1 MRKRVFTPRPQV
13 CFLLF
18 RFFFSQIWSGT
29 QEAIR
34 GRFAKPL
41 GWVFRCEGSNPSRSA
56 KYGGVAQSGL
66 VHLSRKQETLRGPWV
81 RIPPPPPQTH
91 TAIILLELI
100 QLNWQSICLENK
112 LQLVRVQQFILLRL
126 AYAPIAQLVE
136 QYTSNVQVVSSS
148 LTRSSKRV
156 TQRKTLSLSQYKN
169 PHGLHRTRGHMP
181 LVRDAR
187 ECEGL
192 ADR

>member
-29 QEAIR
+29 QVAIR

-56 KYGGVAQSGL
+56 RYGGVAQSGL
-66 VHLSRKQETLRGPWV
+66 VHLSRKQETRKGPWV
-81 RIPPPPPQTH
+81 RIPPPPP
-91 TAIILLELI
+91 
-100 QLNWQSICLENK
+100 
-112 LQLVRVQQFILLRL
+112 
-126 AYAPIAQLVE
+126 YAPIAQLVE

-156 TQRKTLSLSQYKN
+156 KQAKTLSLLQYKN
-169 PHGLHRTRGHMP
+169 LQRLHRKRGHMP
-181 LVRDAR
+181 LVER
-187 ECEGL
+187 CEEMTVSPI
-192 ADR
+192 D